1 MLTPV
6 TLLLLLSRWRAQ
18 EKLHGVKEHI
28 MGMSAAYRRLLESY
42 NNFSNSS
49 SADIAQLR
57 SQLKVCLC
65 ACVRVCVR
73 AHVCVCART
82 CVCMCVCAR
91 A

>member
-6 TLLLLLSRWRAQ
+6 PLLLLLSRWRAQ

-65 ACVRVCVR
+65 ACACVCARVCVCVR
-73 AHVCVCART
+73 ALACACVCA
-82 CVCMCVCAR
+82 
-91 A
+91 

>member
-65 ACVRVCVR
+65 ACACVCVCVHMR
-73 AHVCVCART
+73 VCVCARV
-82 CVCMCVCAR
+82 CVCVCA
-91 A
+91 